1 MPFPSPGDLSDPGI
15 EPTSLMSPAL
25 ADRFFTTSATFEG
38 VADKETPW
46 NATLEKEKRILSESP
61 EEAYAADLE
70 NKSCKLEQEERI
82 KEGFPK
88 GKKWIQGI
96 FEHVELY

>member
-88 GKKWIQGI
+88 GKKWI
-96 FEHVELY
+96 